1 MIHPN
6 RRSLLLGTAAAGLA
20 LFAPA
25 AVAIDMA
32 ALNAPSEIGE
42 MALGSETAKVTII
55 EYASASCPHCAAF
68 HNDVFE
74 TLKKDYIDTGKV
86 RFVLREFPHNN
97 EGMAAF
103 MIARCA
109 PKDRY
114 FPLIGV
120 IFKTQQEWLQS
131 PRDGLFKIAQQA
143 GFTEKSFEECLKN
156 EAVAKGILAV
166 RSKGETFGVN
176 GIPSFFINGELYD
189 GERTI
194 EAFRAKLDPLLG

>member
-1 MIHPN
+1 
-6 RRSLLLGTAAAGLA
+6 LLLGTAAAGLA

-131 PRDGLFKIAQQA
+131 PRDGLFKIAQQE

>member
-1 MIHPN
+1 
-6 RRSLLLGTAAAGLA
+6 LLLGTAAAGLA